1 MMNRQD
7 LLISTHEKVS
17 FSLRD
22 LYSRYGYTQYK
33 MSKFEEYDL
42 YARNKDFLISD
53 KVITFTD
60 LSGKLMALKPDVT
73 LSIVKNSIDEPE
85 TLQKLYYA
93 ENVYR
98 ATKGAH
104 AYKEIMQIGL
114 ECMGNVDDYC
124 LCEVLTLAAK
134 SLLTI
139 SDNVVMN
146 ISHLGF
152 LSDLIDGIGITG
164 QNKTQAIQFIGQ
176 KNYHEL
182 SALCRELLIDEAKIS
197 KFLQILTTNGT
208 PENALSVISVLAADI
223 ADVAPVE
230 RLLRVVQA
238 IGDIEAKKIL
248 NFDFSVVDDL
258 HYYNG
263 LVFKGFVQGLPQS
276 ILSGGQYDKLMSKM
290 NRRSCAVGFAV
301 YMDMLELLDT
311 DKKTYDVDVVLI
323 YEDGVET
330 SGLRNCVDDL
340 IAQGNRVMA
349 QQKIPQNIRY
359 RQLMKYACGEVSTLE

>member
-1 MMNRQD
+1 MSLQAQN
-7 LLISTHEKVS
+7 TYEKVS
-17 FSLRD
+17 RSLRD
-22 LYSRYGYTQYK
+22 LYSNYGYTQYK

-85 TLQKLYYA
+85 FLQKMYYA

-114 ECMGNVDDYC
+114 ECIGKVDDYC

-134 SLLTI
+134 SLRTI
-139 SDNVVMN
+139 SENVILN

-152 LSDLIDGIGITG
+152 LSDLIDGIGISE
-164 QNKTQAIQFIGQ
+164 QYKAQVIQLIGQ
-176 KNYHEL
+176 KNYHDL
-182 SALCRELLIDEAKIS
+182 SNLCRELGINEERIS
-197 KFLQILTTNGT
+197 CFVQILTTTGA
-208 PENALSVISVLAADI
+208 PENALPAICHLAADI
-223 ADVAPVE
+223 TNVAPVAQ
-230 RLLRVVQA
+230 LLRVVQA
-238 IGDIEAKKIL
+238 IGEAGLNGIL

-276 ILSGGQYDKLMSKM
+276 VLSGGQYDKLMRKM

-301 YMDMLELLDT
+301 YMDMLERLDT
-311 DKKTYDVDVVLI
+311 DKEMYDVDIVLI
-323 YEDGVET
+323 YDEDVEP
-330 SGLRNCVDDL
+330 SVLYDCVNNL

-349 QQKIPQNIRY
+349 QQKIPQNVRY
-359 RQLMKYACGEVSTLE
+359 CKLMKYACGEVFALD

>member
-1 MMNRQD
+1 MSLQD
-7 LLISTHEKVS
+7 LLISTYEKVS

-22 LYSRYGYTQYK
+22 LYSRYGYSQYK

-73 LSIVKNSIDEPE
+73 LSIVKNSMDEPDA
-85 TLQKLYYA
+85 LQKLYYA

-104 AYKEIMQIGL
+104 AYKEIMQLGL
-114 ECMGNVDDYC
+114 ECMGRVDDYC
-124 LCEVLTLAAK
+124 LCEVLSLAVK

-139 SDNVVMN
+139 SDNIVMN

-152 LSDLIDGIGITG
+152 LSDLVEGVGISG
-164 QNKTQAIQFIGQ
+164 QDKTKAIQLIGQ

-182 SALCRELLIDEAKIS
+182 SSLCRDQQIEEEKIA
-197 KFLQILTTNGT
+197 KFLQIISTTGA
-208 PENALSVISVLAADI
+208 PEEVLPVISKLASDI
-223 ADVAPVE
+223 TDIAPVE
-230 RLLRVVQA
+230 RLMRVVQA
-238 IGDIEAKKIL
+238 IGDAKVKKSL
-248 NFDFSVVDDL
+248 HFDFSVVDDL

-263 LVFKGFVQGLPQS
+263 LVFKGFVQGIPQS
-276 ILSGGQYDKLMSKM
+276 ILSGGQYDKLMRKM
-290 NRRSCAVGFAV
+290 NRRSAAVGFAV
-301 YMDMLELLDT
+301 YMDMLERLDM
-311 DKKTYDVDVVLI
+311 DKEYYDVDILLI
-323 YEDGVET
+323 YEDGVEAAT
-330 SGLRNCVDDL
+330 LRNCIDSL

-359 RQLMKYACGEVSTLE
+359 RQLMKYENGEVSVLE

>member
-1 MMNRQD
+1 MNLQN
-7 LLISTHEKVS
+7 LLISTYEKVS

-22 LYSRYGYTQYK
+22 LYSHYGYTQYK

-73 LSIVKNSIDEPE
+73 LSIVKNSIDEPD

-104 AYKEIMQIGL
+104 AYKEIMQVGL
-114 ECMGNVDDYC
+114 ECMGKVDDYC

-134 SLLTI
+134 SLLAI

-152 LSDLIDGIGITG
+152 LSGLIDGIGISG
-164 QNKTQAIQFIGQ
+164 QDKTRAIQFIGQ

-182 SALCRELLIDEAKIS
+182 SGLCRELLIDEDKIS
-197 KFLQILTTNGT
+197 KFLQILTTTGS
-208 PENALSVISVLAADI
+208 PETVLPVISCLAADI
-223 ADVAPVE
+223 TDVAPVE
-230 RLLRVVQA
+230 RLLHVVQA
-238 IGDIEAKKIL
+238 IGDAEAKEIL
-248 NFDFSVVDDL
+248 HFDFSVVDDL

-276 ILSGGQYDKLMSKM
+276 ILSGGQYDKLMRKM

-301 YMDMLELLDT
+301 YMDMLERLDA
-311 DKKTYDVDVVLI
+311 DKETFDVDVVLI
-323 YEDGVET
+323 YEDGAEPAA
-330 SGLRNCVDDL
+330 LRSCVDSL

-349 QQKIPQNIRY
+349 QQKIPQNIRC
-359 RQLMKYACGEVSTLE
+359 RQLMKYACGEVSILE

>member
-1 MMNRQD
+1 MRTQE
-7 LLISTHEKVS
+7 LLLSTYEKVS
-17 FSLRD
+17 FSLRA
-22 LYSRYGYTQYK
+22 LYSQYGYTQYK

-85 TLQKLYYA
+85 VLQKLYYA

-104 AYKEIMQIGL
+104 AYKEIMQVGL
-114 ECMGNVDDYC
+114 ECMGKVDDYC
-124 LCEVLTLAAK
+124 LCEVLSLAAK
-134 SLLTI
+134 SMLTI

-152 LSDLIDGIGITG
+152 LSDLIDGIGISG
-164 QNKTQAIQFIGQ
+164 QNKTKAIVFVGQ

-182 SALCRELLIDEAKIS
+182 SALCRELQIDEEKIT
-197 KFLQILTTNGT
+197 KFLQIITTTGS
-208 PENALSVISVLAADI
+208 PETVLPIISGLAEGITDI
-223 ADVAPVE
+223 TPVE
-230 RLLRVVQA
+230 RLLRVIQA
-238 IGDIEAKKIL
+238 IGDTEVKRIL
-248 NFDFSVVDDL
+248 HFDFSVVDDL

-276 ILSGGQYDKLMSKM
+276 ILSGGQYDKLMRKM
-290 NRRSCAVGFAV
+290 NRRSNAVGFAV
-301 YMDMLELLDT
+301 YMDMLERLDVG
-311 DKKTYDVDVVLI
+311 KESYDVDVVLI
-323 YEDGVET
+323 YEDGVLPAE
-330 SGLRNCVDDL
+330 LRRCVDKL
-340 IAQGNRVMA
+340 IAEGNRVMA
-349 QQKIPQNIRY
+349 QQKIPHNIRY
-359 RQLMKYACGEVSTLE
+359 RQLMKYTDGEVSTLE

>member
-1 MMNRQD
+1 MNLQD
-7 LLISTHEKVS
+7 LLISTYEKVS

-73 LSIVKNSIDEPE
+73 LSIVKNSIDEPD

-104 AYKEIMQIGL
+104 AYKEIMQVGL
-114 ECMGNVDDYC
+114 ECMGRVDDYC
-124 LCEVLTLAAK
+124 LCEVLTLAGK
-134 SLLTI
+134 SLHMI
-139 SDNVVMN
+139 SDNVVLN

-152 LSDLIDGIGITG
+152 LSALIDGIGISG
-164 QNKTQAIQFIGQ
+164 QDKSQAIQFIGQ

-182 SALCRELLIDEAKIS
+182 SALCRSLHINEEIIS
-197 KFLQILTTNGT
+197 QFVQILTTTGS
-208 PENALSVISVLAADI
+208 PETVLPVICRLAEDI

-230 RLLRVVQA
+230 RLLRVVHA
-238 IGDIEAKKIL
+238 IEDAEAKEIL
-248 NFDFSVVDDL
+248 HFDFSVVDDL

-276 ILSGGQYDKLMSKM
+276 VLSGGQYDKLMRKM

-301 YMDMLELLDT
+301 YMDMLERLDV
-311 DKKTYDVDVVLI
+311 DKEIYDADVVLI
-323 YEDGVET
+323 YEDGVEPT
-330 SGLRNCVDDL
+330 ELRRCVDTL

-359 RQLMKYACGEVSTLE
+359 RKLMKYARGEVSVLE

>member
-1 MMNRQD
+1 MSLQD

-17 FSLRD
+17 FALRD
-22 LYSRYGYTQYK
+22 LYSRYGYAQYK

-73 LSIVKNSIDEPE
+73 LSIVKNSMDEPDA
-85 TLQKLYYA
+85 LQKLYYA

-104 AYKEIMQIGL
+104 AYKEIMQLGL
-114 ECMGNVDDYC
+114 ECMGKVDDYC
-124 LCEVLTLAAK
+124 LCEVVTLAAK

-139 SDNVVMN
+139 SDQVVMN

-152 LSDLIDGIGITG
+152 LSDLVDGIGISG
-164 QNKTQAIQFIGQ
+164 QDKTKAIQFIGQ

-182 SALCRELLIDEAKIS
+182 LSLCRALQIDEEKIAI
-197 KFLQILTTNGT
+197 FLQIITTTGA
-208 PENALSVISVLAADI
+208 PEEVLPAICQLAADI
-223 ADVAPVE
+223 TDVAPVE

-238 IGDIEAKKIL
+238 IGDDKVKESL
-248 NFDFSVVDDL
+248 HFDFSVVDDL

-263 LVFKGFVQGLPQS
+263 LVFKGFVQGIPQS
-276 ILSGGQYDKLMSKM
+276 ILSGGQYDKLMRKM

-301 YMDMLELLDT
+301 YMDMLERLDVARES
-311 DKKTYDVDVVLI
+311 YDVDVLLI
-323 YEDGVET
+323 YENDVDAAQ
-330 SGLRNCVDDL
+330 LRSCVDSL

-359 RQLMKYACGEVSTLE
+359 GRLMQYAGGEVSVLE

>member
-1 MMNRQD
+1 MSFQD

-17 FSLRD
+17 FTLRD
-22 LYSRYGYTQYK
+22 LYSQYGYTQYK

-73 LSIVKNSIDEPE
+73 LSIVKNSIDEPDA
-85 TLQKLYYA
+85 LQKLYYA

-104 AYKEIMQIGL
+104 AYKEIMQVGL
-114 ECMGNVDDYC
+114 ECIGNVDDYC

-134 SLLTI
+134 SLLAI
-139 SDNVVMN
+139 SDNVVLN
-146 ISHLGF
+146 VSHLGF
-152 LSDLIDGIGITG
+152 LSDLIDDIGISG
-164 QNKTQAIQFIGQ
+164 QDKTQAIQYIGQ
-176 KNYHEL
+176 KNFHEL
-182 SALCRELLIDEAKIS
+182 SALCRELLIDERKIS
-197 KFLQILTTNGT
+197 QFIQILTTTGS
-208 PENALSVISVLAADI
+208 PECVLPVISRLAADI
-223 ADVAPVE
+223 TDVTPVE
-230 RLLRVVQA
+230 HLLRVVQA
-238 IGDIEAKKIL
+238 IGDDAKGIL
-248 NFDFSVVDDL
+248 YFDFSVVDDL

-276 ILSGGQYDKLMSKM
+276 ILSGGQYDKLMRKM

-301 YMDMLELLDT
+301 YMDMLERLDA
-311 DKKTYDVDVVLI
+311 DRENYDVDVVLI
-323 YEDGVET
+323 YDDGVEPT
-330 SGLRNCVDDL
+330 GLRGCVEGL

-349 QQKIPQNIRY
+349 QQKLPQNIRY
-359 RQLMKYACGEVSTLE
+359 RQLMKYACGEVSILE

>member
-1 MMNRQD
+1 MSMQD

-22 LYSRYGYTQYK
+22 LYSQYGYTQYK

-73 LSIVKNSIDEPE
+73 LSIVKNSMDEPDV
-85 TLQKLYYA
+85 LQKLYYA

-98 ATKGAH
+98 ATKGAY
-104 AYKEIMQIGL
+104 AYKEIMQVGL
-114 ECMGNVDDYC
+114 ECMGKVDDYC

-134 SLLTI
+134 SLLAI
-139 SDNVVMN
+139 SDRVVMD

-152 LSDLIDGIGITG
+152 LSDLIDGLGISG
-164 QNKTQAIQFIGQ
+164 QDKTQAIRFVGQ

-182 SALCRELLIDEAKIS
+182 SALCRTLLVEEDKIS
-197 KFLQILTTNGT
+197 RFIQILAATGA
-208 PENALSVISVLAADI
+208 PETVLPIICKLAQDI
-223 ADVAPVE
+223 TDVYPLE
-230 RLLRVVQA
+230 QLLRVILA
-238 IGDIEAKKIL
+238 IGDANVKRIL
-248 NFDFSVVDDL
+248 RVDFSVVDDL

-276 ILSGGQYDKLMSKM
+276 ILSGGQYDKLMRKM

-301 YMDMLELLDT
+301 YMDILERLET
-311 DKKTYDVDVVLI
+311 DKETFDVDIVLL
-323 YEDGVET
+323 YEDGAEPAE
-330 SGLRNCVDDL
+330 LHNCVDDL
-340 IAQGNRVMA
+340 IARGNRVMA

-359 RQLMKYACGEVSTLE
+359 RQLKKFADGEVSNLE

>member
-1 MMNRQD
+1 MNLQD

-73 LSIVKNSIDEPE
+73 LSIVKNSLDEPDV
-85 TLQKLYYA
+85 LQKLYYA

-104 AYKEIMQIGL
+104 AYKEIMQVGL
-114 ECMGNVDDYC
+114 ECMGKVDDYC

-139 SDNVVMN
+139 SDCVVMD

-152 LSDLIDGIGITG
+152 LSDLIDGVGIHD
-164 QNKTQAIQFIGQ
+164 QNKAQVLRFISQ
-176 KNYHEL
+176 KSYHEL
-182 SALCRELLIDEAKIS
+182 SRFCRDLLVDEEKIS
-197 KFLQILTTNGT
+197 RLLQILTTTGS
-208 PENALSVISVLAADI
+208 PEEVLPIISKLASDMV
-223 ADVAPVE
+223 DVSSLE
-230 RLLRVVQA
+230 QLLRVVQA
-238 IGDIEAKKIL
+238 VDDGAVEKIL
-248 NFDFSVVDDL
+248 HFDFSVVDDL

-276 ILSGGQYDKLMSKM
+276 ILSGGQYDKLMRKM

-301 YMDMLELLDT
+301 YMDMLERLET
-311 DKKTYDVDVVLI
+311 DKESYDVDTVLL
-323 YEDGVET
+323 YEEGVET
-330 SGLRNCVDDL
+330 GQLRKCVNTL
-340 IAQGNRVMA
+340 VAQGKRVMA
-349 QQKIPQNIRY
+349 QQSIPQNIRY
-359 RQLMKYACGEVSTLE
+359 RQLMKLVGGEVTVLE

>member
-1 MMNRQD
+1 MSLQD

-73 LSIVKNSIDEPE
+73 LSIVKNSMDEPDA
-85 TLQKLYYA
+85 LQKLYYA

-98 ATKGAH
+98 AQKGAH
-104 AYKEIMQIGL
+104 AYKEIMQVGL
-114 ECMGNVDDYC
+114 ECMGKVDDYC
-124 LCEVLTLAAK
+124 LCEVLTLATK

-139 SDNVVMN
+139 SDNVVVN

-152 LSDLIDGIGITG
+152 LSDLIDGIGISV
-164 QNKTQAIQFIGQ
+164 QNKTKAIQFVGQ

-182 SALCRELLIDEAKIS
+182 SLLCREMQIDEEKIA
-197 KFLQILTTNGT
+197 KFLQIINTTGS
-208 PENALSVISVLAADI
+208 PETVLPVISRLAAGITDI
-223 ADVAPVE
+223 APVE

-238 IGDIEAKKIL
+238 IGDTDAKKIL
-248 NFDFSVVDDL
+248 HFDFSVVDDL

-290 NRRSCAVGFAV
+290 NRRSCAIGFAV
-301 YMDMLELLDT
+301 YMDMLERLDVG
-311 DKKTYDVDVVLI
+311 KESYDVDIVLI
-323 YEDGVET
+323 YEDGVEA
-330 SGLRNCVDDL
+330 SELRSCVDSL

-349 QQKIPQNIRY
+349 QQKVPQNVRY
-359 RQLMKYACGEVSTLE
+359 RQMMKYACGEVSILE